1 MNNLK
6 AIEIFIELLTS
17 EKTHGG
23 VKKIILEAIDR
34 LLTFD
39 GTYNDGMD
47 IDVPALDIPIP
58 SLPLEYESNNY
69 MRMIMMLIF
78 FINSVHLF

>member
-1 MNNLK
+1 MNNLT

-23 VKKIILEAIDR
+23 VKKIILEVIDR

-47 IDVPALDIPIP
+47 VDVPALDIPLP
-58 SLPLEYESNNY
+58 SLPLEYEGNNIIS
-69 MRMIMMLIF
+69 MILNIF
-78 FINSVHLF
+78 LLL